1 MDGDGNSKTKQNQQ
15 TNRDQRIR
23 RSCEINGDVESD
35 KDYWITR
42 SGPRSHLYAA
52 GFKQDDFHKPTVT
65 ISGGYMSHIMCNQK
79 VGSLVDAAGSA
90 IEDLGMVPFMNLTPV
105 VSDGQ
110 TMGTDGMRMSLVSR
124 ELIADCIEL
133 MTDAY
138 RTDAVFT
145 FGGCDKTN
153 PGALMPLARGNCIG
167 ITLYPGTSDSGKHPK
182 TGEKLSTHSP
192 YEASGSYSAGLID
205 IEELATIEKHACPG
219 SGTCAGMFT
228 ANTMSTC
235 IEALG
240 MTIPNSSTTPALNK
254 DGDIHEEVLQNCV
267 LSAQALHNMMEHNI
281 RVRDIMTKKAFE
293 NAMTVMMAL
302 GGSTNG
308 VLHLLALATEA
319 DVELSIEEFNTIADK
334 TPLIGNLTP
343 EGKYNVVDLHA
354 IGGLPVV
361 MNHLL
366 DHGLIHGDCLTVTG
380 KTMSE
385 NLKDIPSL
393 PDNQDIIFPVSNP
406 IAPPGRHIS
415 ILTGSLAPGGA
426 VIKTSGKEVPLW
438 KGPVV
443 VCDTEHIALET
454 VMQGKLQSG
463 HALVIRNEGPIGGP
477 GMPEMLSPSAA
488 LVGRGLGPTCPLITD
503 ARFSG
508 ASHGIMI
515 GHVVPEAVQLGPLA
529 LIKTGDVIVIDLPN
543 RRLDWIISDEEKEV
557 RSKNWTPPK
566 TRVSKGIL
574 KKYAALVGD
583 ASHGAVCMS

>member
-1 MDGDGNSKTKQNQQ
+1 MEST
-15 TNRDQRIR
+15 RDRKIR
-23 RSCEINGDVESD
+23 RSYEIHGDADAD
-35 KDYWITR
+35 KAYWITR

-52 GFKQDDFHKPTVT
+52 GLSSQDFQKATVT
-65 ISGGYMSHIMCNQK
+65 VSAGYMSHIMCNQRCQT
-79 VGSLVDAAGSA
+79 LVQAAAVA
-90 IEDLGMVPFMNLTPV
+90 ITECGMVPFVNMTPV

-110 TMGTDGMRMSLVSR
+110 TMGTSGMRMSLVSR

-167 ITLYPGTSDSGKHPK
+167 ITLYPGTSASGTHPK

-205 IEELATIEKHACPG
+205 IEELATIEKHSCPG

-240 MTIPNSSTTPALNK
+240 MAIPNSSTTPALNER
-254 DGDIHEEVLQNCV
+254 GEIHEEVLQNCV
-267 LSAQALHNMMEHNI
+267 TSAQCLVQMMEKNI

-308 VLHLLALATEA
+308 VLHLLALAKEA
-319 DVELSIEEFNTIADK
+319 EVDLTIGEFNTIADK

-354 IGGLPVV
+354 IGGLPMV
-361 MNHLL
+361 MKHLL
-366 DHGLIHGDCLTVTG
+366 DHGLLHGDCLTVTG
-380 KTMSE
+380 NTVAE
-385 NLKDIPSL
+385 NLMNVSHL
-393 PDNQDIIFPVSNP
+393 PAGQDIVMPVTSP
-406 IAPPGRHIS
+406 IAPPGHHIC

-426 VIKTSGKEVPLW
+426 VIKMSGKEIPVW
-438 KGPVV
+438 KGPAL
-443 VCDTEHIALET
+443 VCDTEQVAMDA
-454 VMQGKLQSG
+454 VMQGKLQRG
-463 HALVIRNEGPIGGP
+463 HALVIRNEGPVGAP
-477 GMPEMLSPSAA
+477 GMPEMLGPSAA
-488 LVGRGLGPTCPLITD
+488 LVGRGLGPDCPLITD

-515 GHVVPEAVQLGPLA
+515 GHVVPESVHFGPLA
-529 LIKTGDVIVIDLPN
+529 LLETGDTILIDVAN
-543 RRLDWIISDEEKEV
+543 RRLDWIVSDEEREARAKV
-557 RSKNWTPPK
+557 WSPPAP
-566 TRVSKGIL
+566 RVTKGIL

-583 ASHGAVCMS
+583 ASHGAVCN